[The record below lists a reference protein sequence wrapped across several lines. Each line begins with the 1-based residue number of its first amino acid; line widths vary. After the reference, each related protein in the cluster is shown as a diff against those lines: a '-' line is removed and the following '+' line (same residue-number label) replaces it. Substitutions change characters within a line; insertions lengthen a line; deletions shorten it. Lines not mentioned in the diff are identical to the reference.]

1 MLRTCCCRIC
11 GGFLRRT
18 IQKELSKCNFSDI
31 SILAPWQSSKLT
43 ASEFPNRTGG
53 RGNPEVAKNDQNGI
67 ETHFCSQVG
76 NYHWIPRHTKL
87 PGPGVK
93 NDIESLA
100 WGAQL
105 NWPVVLGLVLAMMDI
120 YDVSPGV
127 IIIFITIAP
136 FWGTIVGFD
145 KMILCSHIHIVIQ
158 RLLGESFPRSP
169 SLRKNFLRPGER
181 FL

>member
-18 IQKELSKCNFSDI
+18 IQNSKCNVSDI
-31 SILAPWQSSKLT
+31 SILAPWQSSKLKWNWDT
-43 ASEFPNRTGG
+43 FLFSR
-53 RGNPEVAKNDQNGI
+53 
-67 ETHFCSQVG
+67 QVG

-169 SLRKNFLRPGER
+169 PLRQNFLRPGEKFF